1 MERFEAPQPNKL
13 ESSEPQKKLQRQ
25 LHFDGIEL
33 TPEQEFPINI
43 RVRKE
48 PIEVQDGD
56 SLGSNS
62 VEVKFEGEALSLME
76 EAEKLSELPEEE
88 RLAALTELVR
98 SKLKYPY
105 PDVMETAGAE
115 NPELKEWLEKR
126 FGPNPSLWK
135 LELNDFLK
143 NGFGDCKI
151 MAAAYLVAAQSA
163 KMKGI
168 YANSGVSLRNVTRP
182 DTGKPV
188 FRSVELDRDTTSAH
202 AWVEIQLSDGRWIPV
217 DPTTN
222 MVGLGEMIEV
232 FRQAGYNVP
241 VAFKS
246 EVPSD
251 LELERDGST
260 FGPGESEKELHLK
273 LKIGS
278 VMSFGKGASTKRLKT
293 DKFSGNVDIKL
304 NSSTDSKSTNLDFI
318 DNQPLTE
325 ENKAEQFFAN
335 NIDVVPVSK
344 EEFLEMVKLKYP
356 DKTDEEILQTKGI
369 NFDQDGKV
377 IILLRDDV
385 FPEEYMPYMETHEKW
400 EAYVARKEG
409 FNLFKKAV
417 REYKGDKEV
426 DLTDDE
432 SKKEFYDEVS
442 VYNYD
447 FRHEYAVYK
456 EYQQAMADGKLDE
469 YHKWILNLREQ
480 EKSTASQESLTLI
493 ENDTKIRESVY
504 KKLTQ
509 GTKHY
514 FNRQ

>member
-1 MERFEAPQPNKL
+1 MEKFEISRPDNI
-13 ESSEPQKKLQRQ
+13 ENSEPKKYLQRQ
-25 LHFDGIEL
+25 LYFDGVEL
-33 TPEQEFPINI
+33 TPQQEFPINI

-62 VEVKFEGEALSLME
+62 VEVKFEDEALSLME
-76 EAEKLSELPEEE
+76 EAEKLVELPEEE
-88 RLAALTELVR
+88 RLAALTQLVH

-105 PDVMETAGAE
+105 PDVIEAAGAE
-115 NPELKEWLEKR
+115 NPELKKWLEKR

-143 NGFGDCKI
+143 NGYGDCNI

-168 YANSGVSLRNVTRP
+168 YVNSGVSLKNVTRP

-188 FRSVELDRDTTSAH
+188 FKSVELDRDTNSAH

-222 MVGLGEMIEV
+222 MIGLGEMIEV

-241 VAFKS
+241 VTFKS

-251 LELERDGST
+251 LELEQDDST
-260 FGPGESEKELHLK
+260 FTPGESEKELTLK

-278 VMSFGKGASTKRLKT
+278 VTSSGNSTSTKRFKT
-293 DKFSGNVDIKL
+293 DKFSGNVDVEL
-304 NSSTDSKSTNLDFI
+304 NSSTDPKSMDLDFI
-318 DNQPLTE
+318 DSQPLTE
-325 ENKAEQFFAN
+325 ESKAEQFFAN
-335 NIDVVPVSK
+335 DLEVVIVSK

-356 DKTDEEILQTKGI
+356 NITDEEILQTKGTS
-369 NFDQDGKV
+369 FDLGGRV
-377 IILLRDDV
+377 IILLRNDV
-385 FPEEYMPYMETHEKW
+385 FPEKYMPYLETHEKW
-400 EAYVARKEG
+400 EAYVARKKG

-417 REYKGDKEV
+417 REYQKDKGV
-426 DLTDDE
+426 SLTDAE
-432 SKKEFYDEVS
+432 SKNKFYEEIS

-456 EYQQAMADGKLDE
+456 EYQQAMKDGKLDE
-469 YHKWILNLREQ
+469 YHQWILNLRKQ
-480 EKSTASQESLTLI
+480 EKPTASQKSLTLI